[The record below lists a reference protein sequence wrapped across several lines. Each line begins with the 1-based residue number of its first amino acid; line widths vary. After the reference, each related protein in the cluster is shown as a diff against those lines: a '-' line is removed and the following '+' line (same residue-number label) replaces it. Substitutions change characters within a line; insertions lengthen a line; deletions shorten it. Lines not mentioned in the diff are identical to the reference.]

1 MEKQLIRLKVNG
13 AEHELSIYPNMTL
26 LSVLRDELG
35 LTGAREGC
43 QEGSCG
49 ACTVLVDGKAVRSC
63 LLLAMDAEGKD
74 IITIEGLAEDG
85 QLHPMQQS
93 FVDHGAIQCGFCSPG
108 MILTAK
114 ALLDE
119 NPNPAEDEIRKAMS
133 GNLCRCT
140 GYVNIIEAIMA
151 VAKKQE

>member
-1 MEKQLIRLKVNG
+1 MEKQLIKLTVNNVDY
-13 AEHELSIYPNMTL
+13 ELAVFPNQTL
-26 LSVLRDELG
+26 LDILRDELG
-35 LTGAREGC
+35 LTGAKEGC
-43 QEGSCG
+43 QDGSCG

-63 LLLAMDAEGKD
+63 LLLAMEAEGKD
-74 IITIEGLAEDG
+74 IVAVEGLADG
-85 QLHPMQQS
+85 QRLHPIQQA
-93 FVDHGAIQCGFCSPG
+93 FIDHGAIQCGFCTSG

-119 NPNPAEDEIRKAMS
+119 NPSPTEDEVRKAIS

-151 VAKKQE
+151 VAQK

>member
-1 MEKQLIRLKVNG
+1 VNN
-13 AEHELSIYPNMTL
+13 AKHELSIYPNMTL

-35 LTGAREGC
+35 LTGTKEGC

-63 LLLAMDAEGKD
+63 LLLAMEAEGKD
-74 IITIEGLAEDG
+74 IITIEGLAENG
-85 QLHPMQQS
+85 QLHPIQQS
-93 FVDHGAIQCGFCSPG
+93 FVDRGAIQCGFCSSG

-114 ALLDE
+114 SLLDE
-119 NPNPAEDEIRKAMS
+119 NRNPMEDEIRKALS

-140 GYVNIIEAIMA
+140 GYVNIVEAIMA
-151 VAKKQE
+151 VAKKHE